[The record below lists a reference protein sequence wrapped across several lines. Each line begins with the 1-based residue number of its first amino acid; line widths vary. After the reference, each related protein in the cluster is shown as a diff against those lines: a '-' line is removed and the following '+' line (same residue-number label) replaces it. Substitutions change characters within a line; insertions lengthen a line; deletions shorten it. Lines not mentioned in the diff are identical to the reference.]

1 MIEPMATIS
10 GPLTEGTLFRP
21 ASIVSFNLHASGYL
35 EHEFVVSGTACGY
48 DSAED
53 LSPDGRWTAR
63 PAQDSAAFSTRIVVR
78 RPADA
83 ATFSGVVLVEWLNVS
98 SGLESDPDWAFLYE
112 EILRCGH
119 AYVAV
124 SAQSLGV
131 NGGRGRMNPTG
142 PEVPGLR
149 AENPV
154 RYGRLSHPGDRYS
167 FDLFRQVGQV
177 LRDGGTAAGGTAALG
192 NLRPACVVAVG
203 ESQSAFYL
211 TTYINAVHPLSPV
224 FDGFFVH
231 SRGAGIASLDGG
243 PIDPE
248 HDRAGTQIRS
258 DGQTP
263 VLILETEGDLLP
275 PLAYWRARQP
285 DSEWIRTWEV
295 AGTSHADSYL
305 IGPAAPLM
313 GCDWR
318 INEGP
323 QRYVVQAA
331 VHALIAWCTAGS
343 SPGTAPAIELKSETP
358 PVVSRDEAGVA
369 IGGVRTPVVDAP
381 VVALSGQGP
390 PGKPLNWLVGSTTPL
405 SAVYLHARYGDRDGY
420 LRAFADAL
428 DAAISGG
435 FLLPVHRAP
444 LLTEAERFGFPP
456 NL

>member
-1 MIEPMATIS
+1 MS
-10 GPLTEGTLFRP
+10 G
-21 ASIVSFNLHASGYL
+21 A
-35 EHEFVVSGTACGY
+35 ACGY
-48 DSAED
+48 TVPAADGGD

-63 PAQDSAAFSTRIVVR
+63 ASADTAPLSTRIVVR
-78 RPADA
+78 RPVDA
-83 ATFSGVVLVEWLNVS
+83 AAFSGVVLVEWLNVT

-177 LRDGGTAAGGTAALG
+177 LRDGGGAGGGGGVLG
-192 NLRPACVVAVG
+192 DLRPSCVLAVG

-211 TTYINAVHPLSPV
+211 TTYLNAVHPRSPV

-231 SRGAGIASLDGG
+231 SRGAGIAPLDGG

-248 HDRAGTQIRS
+248 HDRAGIQIRS

-263 VLILETEGDLLP
+263 VLVLQTEGDLLP
-275 PLAYWRARQP
+275 PLSYWRARQP

-295 AGTSHADSYL
+295 AGTSHADDYL

-331 VHALIAWCTAGS
+331 VQALIAWCTAG
-343 SPGTAPAIELKSETP
+343 TA
-358 PVVSRDEAGVA
+358 AGIGVHDGA
-369 IGGVRTPVVDAP
+369 QIGGPCGHIAGRGWHCHRRSAH
-381 VVALSGQGP
+381 
-390 PGKPLNWLVGSTTPL
+390 PGRGRPGGRAERGRAARTPL
-405 SAVYLHARYGDRDGY
+405 SWPGAELAGRLD
-420 LRAFADAL
+420 
-428 DAAISGG
+428 DAAERGVSARQVRRPGRLSAGLRRVAGRRDQRRVPAAGAPGCAAHRSGEVW
-435 FLLPVHRAP
+435 LPARDP
-444 LLTEAERFGFPP
+444 TSS
-456 NL
+456 